1 MPIQGAQLYMNAVRE
16 RLDAIA
22 QCQIEAIEKAAQAVF
37 QTVRDGGIVYLFGTG
52 HSHLLCEEGHYRAGG
67 LASVCPV
74 LYSGLM
80 LHEGAILSTQL
91 ERASGIGPMVLARY
105 QPTERDLLVIFSNS
119 GVNTVPVETAMAAK
133 EIGMTVIAVIAADYA
148 AQTPAGPTGK
158 KLVDIADIVVDNQGP
173 PGDALVEINHAGLR
187 AGPLSTIA
195 GAFILNAILTE
206 AVWRI
211 VAAGETTPPVYISAN
226 MPSSAAHN
234 ALLVERYRHRNP
246 HL

>member
-1 MPIQGAQLYMNAVRE
+1 MPSQGAQHYMNAVRE

-22 QCQIEAIEKAAQAVF
+22 QSQIEAIDKAAQAVF
-37 QTVRDGGIVYLFGTG
+37 QTVTEGGVVYLFGTG

-74 LYSGLM
+74 LHSSLM

-91 ERASGIGPMVLARY
+91 ERASGIGPVVLARY
-105 QPTERDLLVIFSNS
+105 QPTEHDLLFVFSNS

-133 EIGMTVIAVIAADYA
+133 KIGMTVIAVIAADYA
-148 AQTPAGPTGK
+148 AQVPVGAAGK
-158 KLVDIADIVVDNQGP
+158 KLVDVADIVVDNQGP
-173 PGDALVEINHAGLR
+173 PGDALVEINQAGLR
-187 AGPLSTIA
+187 VGPLSTIA

-206 AVWRI
+206 AVCRI
-211 VAAGETTPPVYISAN
+211 VATGETTPPVYISAN
-226 MPSSAAHN
+226 MPGSAAHN
-234 ALLVERYRHRNP
+234 AMLVERYRHRNP